1 MSKRREGGG
10 KNGPKLRGRAEEK
23 AVSEAKLEERP
34 LSGTNP
40 NQDTFTA
47 AGTCQA
53 MGVECKEFSCHLL
66 FSGAVPES
74 LPIDMPIHVS
84 VGHIGHSIIKPS
96 VQSQEWE
103 KGEAEAA
110 CGPEEMD
117 LG

>member
-1 MSKRREGGG
+1 MEQLVTAPSSRGEAAAVSKRREGGG

-53 MGVECKEFSCHLL
+53 MGVERREFS
-66 FSGAVPES
+66 
-74 LPIDMPIHVS
+74 
-84 VGHIGHSIIKPS
+84 
-96 VQSQEWE
+96 
-103 KGEAEAA
+103 
-110 CGPEEMD
+110 
-117 LG
+117 